1 MAVVFHRARDRD
13 AALGQQGDGDPA
25 VCLLAGLASE
35 EWEITYPK

>member
-25 VCLLAGLASE
+25 VCLLGASE